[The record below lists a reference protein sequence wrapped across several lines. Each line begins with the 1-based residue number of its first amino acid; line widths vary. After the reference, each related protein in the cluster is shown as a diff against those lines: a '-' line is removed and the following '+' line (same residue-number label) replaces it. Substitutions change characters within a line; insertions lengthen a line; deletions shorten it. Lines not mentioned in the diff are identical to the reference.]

1 MTFTPI
7 DPVVVVANAT
17 AYLRDQINDAFAE
30 RILDPDCLK
39 GATKVWYLLRAL
51 LMPDITAVQKSQ
63 IYQCLIAF
71 TTNY

>member
-17 AYLRDQINDAFAE
+17 TYLRDQVNAAFAE
-30 RILDPDCLK
+30 RILDPDSLK

-51 LMPDITAVQKSQ
+51 NMPDITAVQKAQ